1 MMQKST
7 NEDLKALGLIWINCV
22 YPVVSAGLEKAL
34 EGRARVYVG
43 RKSPEEEPFLVI
55 LCAGGVEGISKGIK
69 RARKLNPDAS
79 VLVFGLTIDLPL
91 VKSALQAGAR
101 GFIHAAMQPD
111 QITRAVEVAANGELV
126 APRELLE
133 YLLSDEDPVDLN
145 MLSIRQREV
154 LDLVVE
160 GLSNA
165 EIAGRL
171 YLSESTVKQHLRAS
185 YKALGVSN
193 RTEATQLLRKGE

>member
-1 MMQKST
+1 M
-7 NEDLKALGLIWINCV
+7 
-22 YPVVSAGLEKAL
+22 
-34 EGRARVYVG
+34 YVG
-43 RKSPEEEPFLVI
+43 RESPEEEPSSVI
-55 LCAGGVEGISKGIK
+55 LCAGGVEGISEGIK
-69 RARKLNPDAS
+69 RARRLNPDAS

-111 QITRAVEVAANGELV
+111 QITRAVEVAARGELV

-133 YLLSDEDPVDLN
+133 YLLSYEDPVDLN

-154 LDLVVE
+154 LGLVVE

-193 RTEATQLLRKGE
+193 RAEATQLLRKEQ